1 MKIYM
6 DNCCY
11 NRPYDDQ
18 TQIRIYLETEA
29 KLYIQEQIRNGE
41 FELVTSYMLEYEN
54 GKNRFSH
61 KKKAI
66 AEFMDTNESYYVGIE
81 RQVEARKIAEQIMKS
96 GIKSADALH
105 VACAILAGC
114 DYFITTD
121 DRLLKFYTS
130 EVNIVTPGEFIR
142 RLEADE

>member
-41 FELVTSYMLEYEN
+41 FELVTSYMLE
-54 GKNRFSH
+54 
-61 KKKAI
+61 
-66 AEFMDTNESYYVGIE
+66 
-81 RQVEARKIAEQIMKS
+81 
-96 GIKSADALH
+96 
-105 VACAILAGC
+105 
-114 DYFITTD
+114 
-121 DRLLKFYTS
+121 
-130 EVNIVTPGEFIR
+130 
-142 RLEADE
+142 

>member
-54 GKNRFSH
+54 GKIDFLI
-61 KKKAI
+61 K
-66 AEFMDTNESYYVGIE
+66 
-81 RQVEARKIAEQIMKS
+81 RKQLLNLWIQMNHIM
-96 GIKSADALH
+96 
-105 VACAILAGC
+105 
-114 DYFITTD
+114 
-121 DRLLKFYTS
+121 
-130 EVNIVTPGEFIR
+130 
-142 RLEADE
+142 LELRGK

>member
-54 GKNRFSH
+54 GKNRLSH

-66 AEFMDTNESYYVGIE
+66 SEFMDTN
-81 RQVEARKIAEQIMKS
+81 
-96 GIKSADALH
+96 
-105 VACAILAGC
+105 
-114 DYFITTD
+114 
-121 DRLLKFYTS
+121 
-130 EVNIVTPGEFIR
+130 
-142 RLEADE
+142 